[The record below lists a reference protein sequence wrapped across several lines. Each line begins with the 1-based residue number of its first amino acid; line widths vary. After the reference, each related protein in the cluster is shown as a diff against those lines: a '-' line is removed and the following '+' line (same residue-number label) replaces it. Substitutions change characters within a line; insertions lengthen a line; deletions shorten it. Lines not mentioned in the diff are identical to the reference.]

1 MVRLALAR
9 RNVSPRSDEI
19 TDEVTAHSDA
29 PTEEVDSANHVVSA
43 KGLGKRFDIYKND
56 RGRMFEFFGRRSH
69 HQEHWALKGVD
80 FHVERGRSF
89 GIIGPNGAGKST
101 LLKLIGGI
109 TRPTEG
115 EIRVRARLSTL
126 LDLGLGFHQ
135 SFSGQENIR
144 LNCALLGMSASD
156 INARLPSII
165 SFAELGEFIDYPVR
179 TYSAGMNLRLGFAI
193 AAHTDADVFLIDE
206 VLAVGDQ
213 YFQRRCIDK
222 IEEFLAA
229 GKTIILVSHDLH
241 SVRSLCDEVLWL
253 EEGKVRAF
261 GPAKQVVERYVDIE
275 RERSVGAE
283 ARKVRPFVAPLKSIP
298 TPTYEATV
306 DDPKLKA
313 AILESVQVPNLKELA
328 REHIQAEAYDIVDGD
343 IPVVQGTGEVRV
355 LNVRIMDGDARDRAR
370 FQTGEDLVVAVTFR
384 TTRPINNP
392 IFGAAIY
399 RSDGVYVHGP
409 NSQWDKVLEG
419 TYHGIFTFFIQWKNL
434 ELLSG
439 RYRLSIAVF
448 DKGHLKPFVW
458 HNQLHDFEMV
468 TEIEDHGMV
477 LMDHAWGMITHL
489 KT

>member
-1 MVRLALAR
+1 
-9 RNVSPRSDEI
+9 
-19 TDEVTAHSDA
+19 
-29 PTEEVDSANHVVSA
+29 
-43 KGLGKRFDIYKND
+43 
-56 RGRMFEFFGRRSH
+56 
-69 HQEHWALKGVD
+69 
-80 FHVERGRSF
+80 
-89 GIIGPNGAGKST
+89 
-101 LLKLIGGI
+101 
-109 TRPTEG
+109 
-115 EIRVRARLSTL
+115 
-126 LDLGLGFHQ
+126 
-135 SFSGQENIR
+135 
-144 LNCALLGMSASD
+144 
-156 INARLPSII
+156 
-165 SFAELGEFIDYPVR
+165 
-179 TYSAGMNLRLGFAI
+179 
-193 AAHTDADVFLIDE
+193 LIDE

>member
-1 MVRLALAR
+1 MAIRPDEQTSEPV
-9 RNVSPRSDEI
+9 RSD
-19 TDEVTAHSDA
+19 DEA
-29 PTEEVDSANHVVSA
+29 PTHGSESTDFVVSA
-43 KGLGKRFDIYKND
+43 HGVGTRFDIYKND
-56 RGRMFEFFGRRSH
+56 RGRMFEFFGRRTH
-69 HQEHWALKGVD
+69 HQEHWALKNVD
-80 FHVERGRSF
+80 FHVKRGRSF

-109 TRPTEG
+109 TPPTEG
-115 EIRVRARLSTL
+115 EVRVRARLSTL

-135 SFSGQENIR
+135 NFSGRENIR
-144 LNCALLGMSASD
+144 LNCALLGMDSSEVESRMPD
-156 INARLPSII
+156 II

-179 TYSAGMNLRLGFAI
+179 TYSAGMNLRLGFSI

-222 IEEFLAA
+222 IEEFLAN

-253 EEGKVRAF
+253 EEGQVRAF

-283 ARKVRPFVAPLKSIP
+283 ARKVRPFVAPLKSVP

-313 AILESVQVPNLKELA
+313 AILEACRVPNLPELA
-328 REHIQAEAYDIVDGD
+328 REHVIAEAYDVVDGD
-343 IPVVQGTGEVRV
+343 TPVVQGTGEVRV
-355 LNVRIMDGDARDRAR
+355 LDVRIMDGDGRDRNR

-384 TTRPINNP
+384 TTRAIQDP

-409 NSQWDKVLEG
+409 NSKWDNVLEG
-419 TYHGIFTFFIQWKNL
+419 TYHGVYTFFVQWRSL
-434 ELLSG
+434 ELLAG

-448 DKGHLKPFVW
+448 DQGHLKPFVW
-458 HNQLHDFEMV
+458 HNQLHDFEV
-468 TEIEDHGMV
+468 TTHIEDHGMV
-477 LMDHAWGMITHL
+477 LMDHAWGLITHL

>member
-1 MVRLALAR
+1 
-9 RNVSPRSDEI
+9 VSLKPDDQA
-19 TDEVTAHSDA
+19 TDETLTRPDD
-29 PTEEVDSANHVVSA
+29 PTEEVQSDSWVVSA
-43 KGLGKRFDIYKND
+43 SGVSKRFDIYKND
-56 RGRMFEFFGRRSH
+56 RGRMYEFFGRRTH
-69 HQEHWALKGVD
+69 HREHWALKDVD
-80 FHVERGRSF
+80 FKVARGRSF

-115 EIRVRARLSTL
+115 EIRVRAQLSTL

-135 SFSGQENIR
+135 NFSGRENIR
-144 LNCALLGMSASD
+144 LNCALLGMTAAQVEERIPAI
-156 INARLPSII
+156 IN
-165 SFAELGEFIDYPVR
+165 FAELGEFIDYPVR
-179 TYSAGMNLRLGFAI
+179 TYSAGMNLRLGFSI

-253 EEGKVRAF
+253 EEGQVRAF

-283 ARKVRPFVAPLKSIP
+283 ARKVRPFVAPLKNIP

-306 DDPKLKA
+306 DDPKLKK
-313 AILESVQVPNLKELA
+313 AILEAVQVPELPELA
-328 REHIQAEAYDIVDGD
+328 RQHVEAEAYDVVDGD
-343 IPVVQGTGEVRV
+343 TPIVQGTGEVRV
-355 LNVRIMDGDARDRAR
+355 LEVKILDGDGRDRER

-384 TTRPINNP
+384 TTQPIVNP

-409 NSQWDKVLEG
+409 NSKWDNVLEG
-419 TYHGIFTFFIQWKNL
+419 KFHGVYTYFIQWKRL
-434 ELLSG
+434 SLLAG

-448 DKGHLKPFVW
+448 DQGHLKPFVW
-458 HNQLHDFEMV
+458 HNQLHDFEVV
-468 TEIEDHGMV
+468 TDIEDHGMV
-477 LMDHAWGMITHL
+477 LMEHAWGLITHL

>member
-1 MVRLALAR
+1 MSTTPEEHAR
-9 RNVSPRSDEI
+9 ENGLSGD
-19 TDEVTAHSDA
+19 DA
-29 PTEEVDSANHVVSA
+29 PTEETVNTNYVVSA
-43 KGLGKRFDIYKND
+43 HGVGKRFDIYKND

-69 HQEHWALKGVD
+69 HQEHWALRDVS
-80 FHVERGRSF
+80 FQVERGRSF

-109 TRPTEG
+109 TPPTQG
-115 EIRVRARLSTL
+115 EIRVRAQLSTL

-135 SFSGQENIR
+135 NFSGRENIK
-144 LNCALLGMSASD
+144 LNCALLGMSTD
-156 INARLPSII
+156 EIETRMPDII

-179 TYSAGMNLRLGFAI
+179 TYSAGMNLRLGFSI

-222 IEEFLAA
+222 IEEFLAN

-253 EEGKVRAF
+253 EDGQVRAF
-261 GPAKQVVERYVDIE
+261 GPAKEVVERYVDIE

-283 ARKVRPFVAPLKSIP
+283 ARKVRPFVAPMKNIP

-313 AILESVQVPNLKELA
+313 AILEAVTVPDLPELA
-328 REHIQAEAYDIVDGD
+328 REHVTAQAYDVVDGD
-343 IPVVQGTGEVRV
+343 TPVVQGTGEVRV
-355 LNVRIMDGDARDRAR
+355 LDVRIMDGTGRDRTR

-384 TTRPINNP
+384 TTRPIDNP

-409 NSQWDKVLEG
+409 NSKWDNVLEG
-419 TYHGIFTFFIQWKNL
+419 TYHGVFTFFIQWKNL

-448 DKGHLKPFVW
+448 DQGHLKPFVW
-458 HNQLHDFEMV
+458 HNQLHDFEV
-468 TEIEDHGMV
+468 TTNIEDHGMV
-477 LMDHAWGMITHL
+477 LMDHAWGLITHL